1 MSLLPDA
8 KMTTDPRLIAEPG
21 LAARVAA
28 IAEPV
33 VEGMGYRL
41 VRVRIS
47 AADGCTVQV
56 MAERPDGTLAIE
68 DCEEISHALSPVLDV
83 ADPVPQAYRLEISSP
98 GIDRPLV
105 RRSDF
110 ERHAGHVAKIEM
122 NVPAEGRKRFRGV
135 LLGVDGDA
143 ARIRIDDAKAEK
155 AGTKTEFLLPIE
167 DMAEAKLVLTDDL
180 IAEALRKGKAAE
192 REARGEPAEPVEPRR
207 NFAPKRKAKLAPKAK
222 QKSNR
227 TAPRPKQAQLDRAKK
242 ALSGGYDEGE

>member
-1 MSLLPDA
+1 MSLLPEA
-8 KMTTDPRLIAEPG
+8 KIATDPRLIAEPG

-56 MAERPDGTLAIE
+56 MAERPDGSLTIE

-110 ERHAGHVAKIEM
+110 ERHAGHLAKIEM
-122 NVPAEGRKRFRGV
+122 NVPADGRKRFRGI

-155 AGTKTEFLLPIE
+155 AGGKLEFVLPIE

-180 IAEALRKGKAAE
+180 IAEALRKGKEAEKAAE
-192 REARGEPAEPVEPRR
+192 REARGET
-207 NFAPKRKAKLAPKAK
+207 APKRDYAPKPKAK
-222 QKSNR
+222 TVDRPKQKQDR
-227 TAPRPKQAQLDRAKK
+227 AVPRPKQAQLDRARK
-242 ALSGGYDEGE
+242 ARSGGYDEGE